1 MERVDPRPNI
11 LIAAPDA
18 VAARVLED
26 GLQKAGLRCPI
37 RRAESMNSF
46 AAALD
51 ESNPDLVLVS
61 WKMRDFDGLAALAL
75 CHEHSPQS
83 AVIVVS
89 DKLDG
94 ATAAEI
100 AKAGAED
107 VITNSS
113 LDWLGFAAWHALESV
128 AERRKRQ
135 QFEEELEGRVA
146 IVAAER
152 NVAPHGILV
161 VDRRGGIVSL
171 NQRFIDM
178 WKIPK
183 DIVASLSN
191 RRLVDVMLSKIVEP
205 KSHVENI
212 RLLYTR
218 KDMSLREQITLKDG
232 RAFDCFTAPLLRDAD
247 GGEYLGRA
255 WFYYDATES
264 RNAESKERE
273 QQALFRDLA
282 EQELASIGI
291 FRKDG
296 TVVYINAK
304 LASVLGYLPN
314 EIIGRNFLKCTTEG
328 ERKATLAMFR
338 EVATG
343 KRHSAQVRSKVLAK
357 NGDIVDLLGQFTSTV
372 YDGKV
377 AVIGIALDV
386 TELSRAEAAL
396 NENQELYRAVVL
408 AMADGVIVEDSDG
421 SIVTCNGSAARILG
435 STVEELIGRK
445 TADPAWQF
453 VGAEGTPMEPDQLP
467 PARAFRTGKA
477 QRDVLVGIT
486 RADGV
491 PIWITVNVE
500 PLFRPEGTVPHAV
513 VVSFSDTTAHKLA
526 RDSLVRVNRALTVL
540 TRAIEVMVRATS
552 EQQLLDRMCEVL
564 VETGGYRLAWIG
576 FAERRPAVAVRSMAK
591 AFGGGEAAG
600 SRTDAE
606 WDALLT
612 DPTTTEVVLRLGRP
626 SVSQNGAMAEAGKVR
641 ADAGGSPLED
651 ARVLLPLSEGGVTFG
666 ILTLYAPAGSVFTPD
681 EMKLLVELAEDFS
694 YGIVALRERVMREDS
709 EKHLRRAMEEAVQ
722 AIASTLEMR
731 DPYTAGH
738 QRDVARL
745 AVAMADEMG
754 LPEDEIKGIYLAAIV
769 HDIGKIR
776 IPIDILSKPG
786 PLTQLE
792 YELIQTHAQTG
803 HDIIKNVDFPWP
815 VAQMIL
821 QHHER
826 LDGSGYPAG
835 LKGNEILQGAKIL
848 AVADVVQ
855 AMSRHRP
862 YRAAFGERAALA
874 EIERGRG
881 RLYDSASVDACL
893 KLFREKGFKFE

>member
-1 MERVDPRPNI
+1 M
-11 LIAAPDA
+11 IAAPDA

-37 RRAESMNSF
+37 RRAETMKSF

-51 ESNPDLVLVS
+51 ESNPDLVLAS
-61 WKMRDFDGLAALAL
+61 WKMRDFDGPAALAL
-75 CHEHSPQS
+75 CHKQSPQS
-83 AVIVVS
+83 AVIVVA
-89 DKLDG
+89 DRLDG

-113 LDWLGFAAWHALESV
+113 LDRLGFAAWRALDSV
-128 AERRKRQ
+128 AARRKRQ
-135 QFEEELEGRVA
+135 RFEEELEGRAA

-152 NVAPHGILV
+152 NVAPNGVLV
-161 VDRRGGIVSL
+161 VDRRGEIVSL
-171 NQRFIDM
+171 NQRFVEM

-191 RRLVDVMLSKIVEP
+191 RRLVDAMLSKIVEP
-205 KSHVENI
+205 KSHIENI
-212 RLLYTR
+212 RLLHAH

-232 RAFDCFTAPLLRDAD
+232 QAFDCYSAPLLRDAD

-255 WFYYDATES
+255 WFYYDATDS
-264 RNAESKERE
+264 RHAGSKARE
-273 QQALFRDLA
+273 QEELFRALLD
-282 EQELASIGI
+282 QEVAGVAI
-291 FRKDG
+291 FDNDG
-296 TVVYINAK
+296 TVARVNSKFSA
-304 LASVLGYLPN
+304 VLGYPVE
-314 EIIGRNFLKCTTEG
+314 EIQGRSFLHFTVES
-328 ERKATLAMFR
+328 ERAAALTQFR
-338 EVATG
+338 DVATRT
-343 KRHSAQVRSKVLAK
+343 RHSALLKTRLLTKSGRML
-357 NGDIVDLLGQFTSTV
+357 DLVGQFTETT
-372 YDGKV
+372 YQGKR
-377 AVIGIALDV
+377 AVIGIAFDV
-386 TELSRAEAAL
+386 TEMTRAEAAL
-396 NENQELYRAVVL
+396 HENQELYRAVVL

-421 SIVTCNGSAARILG
+421 SILTCNGSAAQILG
-435 STVEELIGRK
+435 ATVEELIGRK
-445 TADPAWQF
+445 VVDPAWKI
-453 VGAEGTPMEPDQLP
+453 VGADGKPMEAGQLP
-467 PARAFRTGKA
+467 VVSVFHTGQP
-477 QRDVLVGIT
+477 QRDVLIGIT
-486 RADGV
+486 RADGT
-491 PIWITVNVE
+491 PIWLTVNVQ
-500 PLFRPEGTVPHAV
+500 PLVRPEEGRPHAV
-513 VVSFSDTTAHKLA
+513 VVSFSDITAQKKA
-526 RDSLVRVNRALTVL
+526 QDTLVRVNRALTVL

-552 EQQLLDRMCEVL
+552 EQQLLERMCEVL

-576 FAERRPAVAVRSMAK
+576 FAERGPAVAVRSMAK
-591 AFGGGEAAG
+591 AFGGSEAAG

-612 DPTTTEVVLRLGRP
+612 DPATTEVVLRMGRP
-626 SVSQNGAMAEAGKVR
+626 SVSQNSATAEAGKVR
-641 ADAGGSPLED
+641 ADAGSSPLEG
-651 ARVLLPLSEGGVTFG
+651 ARILLPLSEGGATFG
-666 ILTLYAPAGSVFTPD
+666 ILALYAPAGSVFSPD
-681 EMKLLVELAEDFS
+681 EENLLVELAEDLS
-694 YGIVALRERVMREDS
+694 YGIVALRERVKREDG
-709 EKHLRRAMEEAVQ
+709 EKYLRRAMEEAVQ

-745 AVAMADEMG
+745 AVAMAGEMG
-754 LPEDEIKGIYLAAIV
+754 LSEDETKGIYLAAIV

-786 PLTQLE
+786 PLTPLE

-803 HDIIKNVDFPWP
+803 HDIVKNVDFPWP
-815 VAQMIL
+815 VAKIIL

-835 LKGNEILQGAKIL
+835 LKGNEILPGAKIL
-848 AVADVVQ
+848 AVADVMQ

-881 RLYDSASVDACL
+881 RLYDPASVDACL